1 MIVANWKMNG
11 SKEDVASWI
20 KFVNKEVK
28 FDDEKPCVFCPP
40 SCYLDFSRLLIKE
53 TSSPIFLGSQ
63 NINHKKGSALTG
75 GIDSKMLSEFLTQY
89 VLIGHSEQ
97 RETFN
102 ETNEILHSKLSAALK
117 EDISPI
123 FCIGE
128 PLEVKQK
135 EDTEKFL
142 SNQLE
147 ALDGVDLNGVI
158 IAYEPI
164 WAIGSGENATRDYI
178 EKIHAFVK
186 KYCSSNLNNDAK
198 ISVLYGGSVNLS
210 NCKEIMSSLEVDGLL
225 IGGASLD
232 PDIFS
237 KIYNIS

>member
-1 MIVANWKMNG
+1 MNG

-40 SCYLDFSRLLIKE
+40 SCYLDFSCLLIEE

-63 NINHKKGSALTG
+63 NINHKSGSALTG

-128 PLEVKQK
+128 PHEVKQN

-142 SNQLE
+142 SNQLQ
-147 ALDGVDLNGVI
+147 ALDGLDLNGVI

-178 EKIHAFVK
+178 EKIHAFIK

-210 NCKEIMSSLEVDGLL
+210 NCNEIMSSLEVDGLL

>member
-20 KFVNKEVK
+20 KFINKEVK

-40 SCYLDFSRLLIKE
+40 SCYLDLSCLLIQE

-63 NINHKKGSALTG
+63 NINHKTDSALTG

-164 WAIGSGENATRDYI
+164 WAIGSGENASRDYI

>member
-20 KFVNKEVK
+20 KFINKEVK

-40 SCYLDFSRLLIKE
+40 SCYLDLSCLLIQE

-63 NINHKKGSALTG
+63 NINHKTDSALTG

-102 ETNEILHSKLSAALK
+102 ETNEMLHSKLSAAIK

-147 ALDGVDLNGVI
+147 ALDGLDLNGVI

-186 KYCSSNLNNDAK
+186 KYCGSNLNNEAK

-237 KIYNIS
+237 KIYNII

>member
-40 SCYLDFSRLLIKE
+40 SCYLDFSCLLIEE

-63 NINHKKGSALTG
+63 NINHKSGSALTG